1 MYDARVPKLWD
12 STVEQHRHT
21 VHAAILDA
29 TAALIAEHGLA
40 VNMSQIAAHVGIGRA
55 TLYKYFPDVGSILAA
70 WHVRFHL
77 WVYRVRPDV
86 QAIVAAWHERQVTAH
101 LDQLTGV
108 AAEDRDPGER
118 LRAVLAVYLQLSST
132 GMHAGHDG
140 HDRGPAAQ
148 VAMALHR
155 ASHMPAAHQRLHE
168 LVTSV
173 VAGAADAGVAR
184 TDVPPAELATFC
196 LHALAAASS
205 LSSPDGRERLL
216 EVTWTGLMPP
226 R

>member
-1 MYDARVPKLWD
+1 LWD
-12 STVEQHRHT
+12 STVERHRHT

-55 TLYKYFPDVGSILAA
+55 TLYKYFPDV
-70 WHVRFHL
+70 
-77 WVYRVRPDV
+77 
-86 QAIVAAWHERQVTAH
+86 QAIVAAWHERMVTAH

-108 AAEDRDPGER
+108 AAEGRDPAER
-118 LRAVLAVYLQLSST
+118 LRRVLTTYLRLSSA
-132 GMHAGHDG
+132 GAHAGHD
-140 HDRGPAAQ
+140 HGPASQ

-155 ASHMPAAHQRLHE
+155 ASHMPVAHQRLHE

-173 VAGAADAGVAR
+173 VADAGDAGVAR

-196 LHALAAASS
+196 LHALAAAGS
-205 LSSPDGRERLL
+205 LPSPDSRERLL
-216 EVTWTGLMPP
+216 EVTWAGLLPP